1 MNNKTQLMT
10 ALRQEFERWQSR
22 LAGLAE
28 GQITA
33 APDDGGFSIKDTM
46 AHLHAWQQIS
56 IARLEAALH
65 HREPDYPAWLGGLYP
80 DAEEHLETIN
90 TGVYQTYRDWPW
102 VDVHQVWRDGFR
114 RLLELAEAM
123 PEEIL
128 SEPGRYAWLEGYPL
142 SAILLGSLEHHQE
155 HFDSLQASSL
165 MTGSSNQSRDAP
177 RARELGATV

>member
-10 ALRQEFERWQSR
+10 ALHQEFERWEKL
-22 LAGLAE
+22 LASLAE
-28 GQITA
+28 AQITA

-56 IARLEAALH
+56 NARLEAALH

-90 TGVYQTYRDWPW
+90 SGVYQTYRDQSW

-114 RLLELAEAM
+114 RLLALAEAV
-123 PEEIL
+123 PEEDL
-128 SEPGRYAWLEGYPL
+128 MEPGRYAWLAGDPL
-142 SAILLGSLEHHQE
+142 SAVLLGTLEHHEE
-155 HFDSLQASSL
+155 HW
-165 MTGSSNQSRDAP
+165 DALLALSP
-177 RARELGATV
+177 SGEAEMET

>member
-10 ALRQEFERWQSR
+10 SLQQEFDRWEDLLAR
-22 LAGLAE
+22 LAV

-56 IARLEAALH
+56 NARLEAALH

-90 TGVYQTYRDWPW
+90 SGVYQTYRDQSW
-102 VDVHQVWRDGFR
+102 VDVHRVWHDGFR
-114 RLLELAEAM
+114 RLLALAEAI
-123 PEEIL
+123 PEEDL
-128 SEPGRYAWLEGYPL
+128 MEPGKYAWLAGDPL
-142 SAILLGSLEHHQE
+142 SAVLLGTLEHHEE
-155 HFDSLQASSL
+155 HW
-165 MTGSSNQSRDAP
+165 DALLALSP
-177 RARELGATV
+177 SGEAEMET